1 MLWVFKF
8 LETFIPSYG
17 LIIFILAV
25 IIRLITLYPT
35 HWAYLSGAKMQV
47 VNKMPE
53 MKELD
58 QQYADDPT
66 TLQQKKMAFYNEVG
80 VNPLGGCIPLLLQLP
95 VLFAMFVFFP
105 HSIELRQQPFLWAD
119 DLSTYDSILDFGFN
133 IPFYGDHVSLFCLLM
148 TATTMVMTYIQQ
160 QQQGS
165 AAQQPGM
172 KYLVYIMPIMFL
184 SILNNYSAGLSYY
197 QLVSNILS
205 LVQTQLTKRFI
216 KEEDIQKKIRE
227 NFEKRK
233 KEGVTGKKTW
243 MQRQLEAQ
251 QQALEEARKKQP
263 PPPNPR
269 RFK

>member
-1 MLWVFKF
+1 
-8 LETFIPSYG
+8 
-17 LIIFILAV
+17 
-25 IIRLITLYPT
+25 
-35 HWAYLSGAKMQV
+35 MQV

-66 TLQQKKMAFYNEVG
+66 TLQQKKMSFYNEVG

-119 DLSTYDSILDFGFN
+119 DLSTYDSIWDFGFN

-160 QQQGS
+160 QQQGA